1 MPISSIEKKLET
13 FTDTII
19 SEAIEDAHA
28 ITLALRSRQAEII
41 EKAEKGIAEEAERY
55 QRAAIAE
62 IKAEQERKISAKL
75 GENKFTLLEFR
86 ETCTQEIYEQVER
99 KVIEF
104 TDSPAYLGHLKSLLK
119 TALAT
124 LGAAAE
130 AEVYLRAKDMDF
142 QIELVAAAPEA
153 RLRFFEDGFSLGGL
167 LVVSPAKARRIDMS
181 FDTAL
186 ADMARHVSEL
196 AGLKMDQ

>member
-1 MPISSIEKKLET
+1 MPILSIEKKLDA
-13 FTDTII
+13 FTNTII

-28 ITLALRSRQAEII
+28 ITLALQRRQTEII
-41 EKAEKGIAEEAERY
+41 EKAEIGIAEEAERY

-62 IKAEQERKISAKL
+62 IRAEQERKISTKL

-86 ETCTQEIYEQVER
+86 EACTQEIYEQVER

-104 TDSPAYLGHLKSLLK
+104 TDSPAYLTHMKNLLK
-119 TALAT
+119 TALST

-130 AEVYLRAKDMDF
+130 AEVYLRAKDMHL
-142 QIELVAAAPEA
+142 QAELSAAVPEA
-153 RLRFFEDGFSLGGL
+153 HLRFSEDGFSLGGL
-167 LVVSPAKARRIDMS
+167 LVVSPSKARRIDMS

-186 ADMARHVSEL
+186 ADMVGHVSEL
-196 AGLKMDQ
+196 AGLKMGE